1 MKRDTTQDCL
11 KKIGAEVLLS
21 AEDEQMLLPQ
31 AVNGSK
37 EAMDKIID
45 ANRRFVV
52 SVANQYQNRG
62 LVLPELIAASEKGL
76 INAVMESA
84 SRPRDERFIQFAVP
98 YMRRAIEEAID
109 EQRAL
114 TEEKRHSDRYFLQY
128 RFIPDLVDDVSKGE
142 ISVDDLMDK
151 DWWECS
157 IQLFNDMNFTFEW
170 EELRCEKM
178 KVNDNYEMVVYT
190 FPVPK
195 QTPDAAYGAV
205 LINTANN
212 DATYFTL
219 EYTFGNR
226 WMLCSTKQGTHRN
239 YGTVEN
245 QGLEAFVAVVS
256 EKANIA

>member
-1 MKRDTTQDCL
+1 MKRETTQDCL
-11 KKIGAEVLLS
+11 KKMG
-21 AEDEQMLLPQ
+21 
-31 AVNGSK
+31 
-37 EAMDKIID
+37 
-45 ANRRFVV
+45 
-52 SVANQYQNRG
+52 
-62 LVLPELIAASEKGL
+62 
-76 INAVMESA
+76 
-84 SRPRDERFIQFAVP
+84 
-98 YMRRAIEEAID
+98 
-109 EQRAL
+109 

-226 WMLCSTKQGTHRN
+226 WMLCSTK
-239 YGTVEN
+239 
-245 QGLEAFVAVVS
+245 
-256 EKANIA
+256 